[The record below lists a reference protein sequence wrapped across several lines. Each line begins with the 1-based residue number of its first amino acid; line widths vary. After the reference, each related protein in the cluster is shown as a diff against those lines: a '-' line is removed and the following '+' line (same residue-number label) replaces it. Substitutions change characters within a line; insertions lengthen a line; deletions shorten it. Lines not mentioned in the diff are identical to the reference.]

1 MADIAQIR
9 TNTEKIA
16 ELFEQID
23 ELKSYI
29 NQLTEGVMA
38 KLGNTEMNRKSI
50 QEYNMRIVNL
60 EAEIQA
66 LWNNR

>member
-1 MADIAQIR
+1 MTTSQIR

-16 ELFEQID
+16 ELFEKID
-23 ELKSYI
+23 ELEGLKS
-29 NQLTEGVMA
+29 QLTQPYWNELEA
-38 KLGNTEMNRKSI
+38 KAST

-60 EAEIQA
+60 EAEIQE

>member
-1 MADIAQIR
+1 MTTSQIR

-23 ELKSYI
+23 ELEGLKS
-29 NQLTEGVMA
+29 QLTQPYWNKLEA
-38 KLGNTEMNRKSI
+38 KANTV
-50 QEYNMRIVNL
+50 EYNMRIVNL

>member
-1 MADIAQIR
+1 MTTSQIR

-29 NQLTEGVMA
+29 NQLTDGVMA
-38 KLGNTEMNRKSI
+38 KLGNKLENKAAI
-50 QEYNMRIVNL
+50 QEYNMRIVNM
-60 EAEIQA
+60 EAEINRI
-66 LWNNR
+66 WNSK